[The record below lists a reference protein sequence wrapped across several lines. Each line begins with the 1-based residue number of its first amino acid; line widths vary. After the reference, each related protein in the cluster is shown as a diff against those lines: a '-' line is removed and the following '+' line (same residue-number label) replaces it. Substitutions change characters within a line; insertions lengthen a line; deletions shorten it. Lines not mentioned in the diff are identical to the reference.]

1 MTPQSERQI
10 VLLHSE
16 ELEAY
21 HYPPECPFNSQRASK
36 AVQILSSMGMLSGR
50 RRSVRAPQPADR
62 ATLEKLH
69 TPAYL
74 DALQQAE
81 SGHLPIEAFQMGLG
95 TGDNPVFVGMYDY
108 AALATGA
115 TLLGAE
121 LIASDEAAAAFNP
134 SGGYHHA
141 MPGRAAGFCYINDVA
156 LACHALTERGKRVFY
171 LDIDVHHGD
180 GVQAAFYDRSDV
192 MTLSLHESG
201 QTLYPGTGFEDEIGE
216 GEGEGYAANVP
227 LPMGTYDEA
236 YLRAFEAVA
245 LPLLDA
251 YDPDAIVLEIGM
263 DALAGDPLAHL
274 NLTNNAHAEVIAWLQ
289 QRGKPILATGGG
301 GYHVENTA
309 RGWALAWNVLC
320 GEDDYHHLGGI
331 GGVMLESTEWHGGL
345 RDRQRAPGALER
357 ATVDA
362 AVDATLGAV
371 RRNLFGLDGF

>member
-1 MTPQSERQI
+1 VNPQSERQV
-10 VLLHSE
+10 VLLHSD

-21 HYPPECPFNSQRASK
+21 HYPPECPFNSQRAGK
-36 AVQILSSMGMLSGR
+36 TVQILSSMGLLAGAG
-50 RRSVRAPQPADR
+50 RSVRAPQSADR

-81 SGHLPIEAFQMGLG
+81 SGHLPLEAFRMGLG
-95 TGDNPVFVGMYDY
+95 APDNPVFVGMYDY

-121 LIASDEAAAAFNP
+121 LIASGEAAVAFNP

-156 LACHALTERGKRVFY
+156 LACHVLAEQGKRVFY
-171 LDIDVHHGD
+171 MDVDVHHGD

-201 QTLYPGTGFEDEIGE
+201 QTLYPGTGFEDEIGK

-274 NLTNNAHAEVIAWLQ
+274 DLTNNTHAEVIGWLL
-289 QRGKPILATGGG
+289 QRGKPLLATGGG
-301 GYHVENTA
+301 GYDVENTA
-309 RGWALAWNVLC
+309 RGWALAWTVFC
-320 GEDDYHHLGGI
+320 GEDDHAPTAAM
-331 GGVMLESTEWHGGL
+331 GGVMLESTEWQGGL
-345 RDRQRAPGALER
+345 RDRQLAPSALQR

-362 AVDATLGAV
+362 AVDATVEAV
-371 RRNLFGLDGF
+371 RRNVFGLHGI

>member
-1 MTPQSERQI
+1 MNPQSERQV
-10 VLLHSE
+10 VLLHSD

-21 HYPPECPFNSQRASK
+21 HYPPECPFNSQRAGK
-36 AVQILSSMGMLSGR
+36 AVHILSSMGLLTGPG
-50 RRSVRAPQPADR
+50 RSVRAPTPADR
-62 ATLEKLH
+62 ATLEKIH

-74 DALQQAE
+74 DALQHAE
-81 SGHLPIEAFQMGLG
+81 AGHLPPEAFRMGLG

-108 AALATGA
+108 AALAAGA

-121 LIASDEAAAAFNP
+121 LIASGEAAVAFNP

-141 MPGRAAGFCYINDVA
+141 RPGRAAGFCYINDVA
-156 LACHALTERGKRVFY
+156 LACHALTEHGKRVFY
-171 LDIDVHHGD
+171 LDVDVHHGD
-180 GVQAAFYDRSDV
+180 GVQAAFYRRSDV

-216 GEGEGYAANVP
+216 GEGAGYAANVP

-274 NLTNNAHAEVIAWLQ
+274 SLTNNAHAEVLAWLL

-309 RGWALAWNVLC
+309 RGWALAWNVFC
-320 GEDDYHHLGGI
+320 GEDDHHVGAM

-345 RDRQRAPGALER
+345 RDRQLAPSALQR
-357 ATVDA
+357 ATVEA
-362 AVDATLGAV
+362 AIDATVEAV
-371 RRNLFGLDGF
+371 RRNVFGLHGI